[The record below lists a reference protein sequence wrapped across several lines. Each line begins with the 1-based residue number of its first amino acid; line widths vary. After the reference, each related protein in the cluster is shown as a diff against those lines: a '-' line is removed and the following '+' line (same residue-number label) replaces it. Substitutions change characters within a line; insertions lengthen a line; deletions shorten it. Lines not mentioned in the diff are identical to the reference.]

1 MRRGLWLPW
10 RLNGL
15 LIILSYRRKKC
26 PHRGEQFA
34 VQTHFIHSNIFNMPL
49 MESEAAP
56 AGPSND
62 LPDRLP
68 FPPTTYSH
76 ILHCSYHDWHRRY
89 RSLAPKSRVIP
100 LTAPFV
106 EYLRAD
112 GIVLPPE
119 AAAPTD
125 DAHLDEFSD
134 SGEEEEDPSTEWKEI
149 HTKIKDTIAELGGIV
164 TPKLNWSA
172 PKDATFMNATNDL
185 QCRTPNDI
193 YLLFKSSDFITHDL
207 DHPFDDC
214 VPDNTEDST
223 PSTVDSP
230 LPEVPYS
237 LVLRKY
243 VNFNP
248 SLEFRCFVRNRV
260 LLCITQRDQ
269 NHFDFLFPMR
279 DMLRS
284 RIQSFFDDKLKD
296 SFPESN
302 FVFDVY
308 IPQPHTRVWLVDIN
322 PWAQRTDP
330 LLYSWLEILQKK
342 DPIGV
347 QEEDDGAEEF
357 VRISLHD
364 GKIMTSG
371 TAEELDREDD
381 ASSSSE
387 SEAEDDAE
395 GDDDQAPFLPEFR
408 LIKKDDPEAYAFS
421 STQYSAHK
429 VPRELVDASLQ
440 GPGGMSEFMGQWNEI
455 LKKQEQED
463 KNAGSDSE

>member
-1 MRRGLWLPW
+1 
-10 RLNGL
+10 
-15 LIILSYRRKKC
+15 
-26 PHRGEQFA
+26 
-34 VQTHFIHSNIFNMPL
+34 MPL
-49 MESEAAP
+49 MESEATP
-56 AGPSND
+56 AEPSNE

-89 RSLAPKSRVIP
+89 VSIYDSMSPVSNLRFRYRSLAPKSRVIP
-100 LTAPFV
+100 LTTKFV

-119 AAAPTD
+119 AVAPTE
-125 DAHLDEFSD
+125 DAHLDDNFSD
-134 SGEEEEDPSTEWKEI
+134 SGEEEADPSIEWQDI
-149 HTKIKDTIAELGGIV
+149 HTKIKDTIAEFGGIV

-193 YLLFKSSDFITHDL
+193 YLLLKSSDFITHDL

-214 VPDNTEDST
+214 VPDNTDETT
-223 PSTVDSP
+223 PSTEDSP

-260 LLCITQRDQ
+260 LLCMTQRDQ

-279 DMLRS
+279 EMLRS

-296 SFPESN
+296 TFPESN

-308 IPQPHTRVWLVDIN
+308 LPQPHTRVWLIDIN

-347 QEEDDGAEEF
+347 QEDDGVEEF
-357 VRISLHD
+357 VRISLQD
-364 GKIMTSG
+364 GKVMTSG
-371 TAEELDREDD
+371 TAEELDGEDD
-381 ASSSSE
+381 GSSSSE
-387 SEAEDDAE
+387 SEAEDDVE

-440 GPGGMSEFMGQWNEI
+440 GPGGMSEFMGQWHEI

-463 KNAGSDSE
+463 KDASSDSE

>member
-1 MRRGLWLPW
+1 MSSLIACHSRLLPT
-10 RLNGL
+10 RTSCIALTMTG
-15 LIILSYRRKKC
+15 IEGMLSIYDSTS
-26 PHRGEQFA
+26 Q
-34 VQTHFIHSNIFNMPL
+34 ISN
-49 MESEAAP
+49 SR
-56 AGPSND
+56 S
-62 LPDRLP
+62 
-68 FPPTTYSH
+68 
-76 ILHCSYHDWHRRY
+76 RY

-100 LTAPFV
+100 LTTPFV

-119 AAAPTD
+119 AVAPTED
-125 DAHLDEFSD
+125 SHLDDDYSD
-134 SGEEEEDPSTEWKEI
+134 SGEEEADPSAEWQDI
-149 HTKIKDTIAELGGIV
+149 HNKIKDTIAEFGGIV

-172 PKDATFMNATNDL
+172 PKDATFMNATNDT

-193 YLLFKSSDFITHDL
+193 YLLLKSSDFITHDL

-214 VPDNTEDST
+214 VPDNTDETT

-296 SFPESN
+296 TFPESN

-308 IPQPHTRVWLVDIN
+308 LPQPHTRVWLIDIN

-330 LLYSWLEILQKK
+330 LTYSWLEILQKK

-347 QEEDDGAEEF
+347 QEDDGVEEF

-371 TAEELDREDD
+371 TAEELDGKDD
-381 ASSSSE
+381 GSSSSE
-387 SEAEDDAE
+387 SETEDDPE

-463 KNAGSDSE
+463 KDDGTDSE

>member
-1 MRRGLWLPW
+1 
-10 RLNGL
+10 
-15 LIILSYRRKKC
+15 
-26 PHRGEQFA
+26 
-34 VQTHFIHSNIFNMPL
+34 MPFV
-49 MESEAAP
+49 ESEPAA
-56 AGPSND
+56 AELSSND

-76 ILHCSYHDWHRRY
+76 ILHCSYHDWHPRY
-89 RSLAPKSRVIP
+89 RKLVPSSRIIP
-100 LTAPFV
+100 LTSPFV

-125 DAHLDEFSD
+125 DDNLDTFSD
-134 SGEEEEDPSTEWKEI
+134 SGEEEPDPSTEWHEI
-149 HTKIKDTIAELGGIV
+149 HTKIKETISDLGGIV

-172 PKDATFMNATNDL
+172 PKDATFMAATNDT
-185 QCRTPNDI
+185 QCRSPNDI
-193 YLLFKSSDFITHDL
+193 YLLLKSSDFITHDL

-214 VPDNTEDST
+214 VPDTISDETT
-223 PSTVDSP
+223 PSSVDSP
-230 LPEVPYS
+230 LPDVPYS

-260 LLCITQRDQ
+260 LLCMTQRDQ
-269 NHFDFLFPMR
+269 NHFDFLFPLR

-284 RIQSFFDDKLKD
+284 RIQSFFDEKLKD
-296 SFPESN
+296 TFPEDN

-308 IPQPHTRVWLVDIN
+308 IPAPHQRVWLIDIN

-330 LLYSWLEILQKK
+330 LLYSWLEILRMK

-347 QEEDDGAEEF
+347 QEEEDVAEEF
-357 VRISLHD
+357 VRISLKD

-371 TAEELDREDD
+371 TAEELEREGDIG
-381 ASSSSE
+381 SSDSE
-387 SEAEDDAE
+387 EEHEDAE
-395 GDDDQAPFLPEFR
+395 GEDDQAPFLPEFR

-440 GPGGMSEFMGQWNEI
+440 GPGGMSEFMGKWHEI
-455 LKKQEQED
+455 LKQQEQED
-463 KNAGSDSE
+463 QAHGSDSD

>member
-1 MRRGLWLPW
+1 M
-10 RLNGL
+10 
-15 LIILSYRRKKC
+15 
-26 PHRGEQFA
+26 
-34 VQTHFIHSNIFNMPL
+34 
-49 MESEAAP
+49 
-56 AGPSND
+56 
-62 LPDRLP
+62 
-68 FPPTTYSH
+68 
-76 ILHCSYHDWHRRY
+76 
-89 RSLAPKSRVIP
+89 IP
-100 LTAPFV
+100 LSNSFV

-125 DAHLDEFSD
+125 DDDLDTFSD
-134 SGEEEEDPSTEWKEI
+134 SGEEEPDPSTEWREI
-149 HTKIKDTIAELGGIV
+149 HTQIKDTISEFGGIV

-172 PKDATFMNATNDL
+172 PKDATFMAATNDT
-185 QCRTPNDI
+185 QCRSPNDI
-193 YLLFKSSDFITHDL
+193 YLLLKSSDFITHDL

-214 VPDNTEDST
+214 VPDTTNDEST

-284 RIQSFFDDKLKD
+284 RIQSFFDEKLKD
-296 SFPESN
+296 TFPEPN

-308 IPQPHTRVWLVDIN
+308 IPAPHKRVWLIDIN
-322 PWAQRTDP
+322 PWAPRTDP

-347 QEEDDGAEEF
+347 QEEDNGPEEF

-364 GKIMTSG
+364 GKVISSG
-371 TAEELDREDD
+371 TAEELEEDGD
-381 ASSSSE
+381 LSSSDSE
-387 SEAEDDAE
+387 EEHESVE
-395 GDDDQAPFLPEFR
+395 GDDEQAPFLPEFR

-440 GPGGMSEFMGQWNEI
+440 GPGGMSEFMGKWHEI
-455 LKKQEQED
+455 LKQQEQED
-463 KNAGSDSE
+463 QANGSDSD